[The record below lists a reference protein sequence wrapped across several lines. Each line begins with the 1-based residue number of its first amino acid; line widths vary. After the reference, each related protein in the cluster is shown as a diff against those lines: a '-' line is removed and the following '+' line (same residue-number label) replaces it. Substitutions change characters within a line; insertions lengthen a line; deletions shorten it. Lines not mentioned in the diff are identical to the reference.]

1 MTDAACSSIDDAISF
16 DEVVVCRNTAVISSI
31 ILTPNGKTL
40 EFYRIQG
47 FHMGNNMIYVAVSK
61 RFSVMLQLSF
71 HQIL

>member
-1 MTDAACSSIDDAISF
+1 MTEAACSSIDDAISS
-16 DEVVVCRNTAVISSI
+16 DEAVVCRDTAVISSI

-40 EFYRIQG
+40 KFCRIQG
-47 FHMGNNMIYVAVSK
+47 FHMGNNTIYVVSK